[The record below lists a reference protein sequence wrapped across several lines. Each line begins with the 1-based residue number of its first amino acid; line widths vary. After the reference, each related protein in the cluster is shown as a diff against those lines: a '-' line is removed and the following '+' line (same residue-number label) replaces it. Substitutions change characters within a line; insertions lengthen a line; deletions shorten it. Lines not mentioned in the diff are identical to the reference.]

1 MIPNLD
7 DCKPGLRPMGYN
19 VLIAVDAIEEKT
31 AGGIIIPAKIADRED
46 SASEKGRIVAVSE
59 MAFKGGDWAGVSDL
73 PKAGDLVRFQRY
85 AGNEFEGDDGKKY
98 RIVSDADLK
107 GVYDG

>member
-1 MIPNLD
+1 MIPKLE

-19 VLIAVDAIEEKT
+19 VLIAVDVAEEKT
-31 AGGIIIPAKIADRED
+31 AGGIILPGKHIERED
-46 SASEKGRIVAVSE
+46 SASEKGLVVAVSQ
-59 MAFKGGDWAGVSDL
+59 MAFTGGDWTGVSDV
-73 PKAGDLVRFQRY
+73 PKTGDLVRFQRY

-107 GVYDG
+107 GVYQ